1 MKYGT
6 MDVYEAFEMVCDTIE
21 NDIKYC
27 EEVNKEFNPEF
38 LDDVLDFLQ
47 CRCDILN
54 RVNERERW
62 YNCFRK
68 LEKNS

>member
-27 EEVNKEFNPEF
+27 EEVNKEFNPNF
-38 LDDVLDFLQ
+38 LDDVLDFLST
-47 CRCDILN
+47 RVDVLN
-54 RVNERERW
+54 RAEIRERSW
-62 YNCFRK
+62 NKRRN
-68 LEKNS
+68 LEK